1 MTENARIVAGMI
13 SAALHTLFEDDFAKG
28 HTVILGIADDI
39 RNCLSTLYPLSNEEW
54 ETVLRD
60 MADYTA
66 CLIKGECE

>member
-13 SAALHTLFEDDFAKG
+13 SAALHTLFEDDFAEG
-28 HTVILGIADDI
+28 HTALLGIADDI
-39 RNCLSTLYPLSNEEW
+39 RSSMSTLYPLSVAEW

-60 MADYTA
+60 MAGYTA